1 MLINFKSFRFIG
13 SKATKTFDTYIYK
26 EWKYLFLSLKAS
38 FSTGKMI
45 KSTKIKKTQGDIL
58 VRQICINMR
67 QICINMRQ
75 ICINMRQ
82 ICINMRI
89 ICICMLFIYICSGTN
104 MYLHEENMYLYVVY
118 IYL

>member
-75 ICINMRQ
+75 ICINMR
-82 ICINMRI
+82 I
-89 ICICMLFIYICSGTN
+89 ICICMLFIYICSDTN
-104 MYLHEENMYLYVVY
+104 MYLYEENMYLYVVY